1 MAIMRFPKRPAKKP
15 KPKPKKKPPPKRPAA
30 KKPPPKPA
38 PKPVAKPAA
47 PASTDADHSTL
58 DVAGMESGGNAGGSE
73 TEVTDVGGPGQD
85 DAVFSTGPGQASSLH
100 YHQATTY
107 QQVYADQIAQ
117 GSQTEGAQ

>member
-58 DVAGMESGGNAGGSE
+58 DVAGMGNAGGSE

-117 GSQTEGAQ
+117 ASQTEGAQ